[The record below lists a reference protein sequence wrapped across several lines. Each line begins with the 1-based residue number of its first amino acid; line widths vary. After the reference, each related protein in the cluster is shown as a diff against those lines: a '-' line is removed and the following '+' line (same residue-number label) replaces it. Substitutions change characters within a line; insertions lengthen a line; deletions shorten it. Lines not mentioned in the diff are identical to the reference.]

1 MEGTTLKTST
11 TPDNRNPRR
20 SRTKSLLGILVA
32 TALLAGATQ
41 ALAPASASAM
51 INMEQFLCA
60 LEGKTWDEDKG
71 ECNRSGND
79 DVGGGSTGGGWNTGT
94 GGGGNS
100 GVDPEL
106 GYDPNK
112 PVDVLP
118 GPPAADRT
126 PDIIVPLITSD
137 GERWDAIYFP
147 VDSLGVPLER
157 RRSNGKGPAGFSPR
171 RGEGHG
177 RSHGGG
183 GRRRSS
189 RD

>member
-1 MEGTTLKTST
+1 MEGTTLKTT
-11 TPDNRNPRR
+11 TSDRNPRR

-79 DVGGGSTGGGWNTGT
+79 DVGGGSTGGGWNNGPGGGSGST
-94 GGGGNS
+94 GGS
-100 GVDPEL
+100 AEDPSS
-106 GYDPNK
+106 DPVGAAN
-112 PVDVLP
+112 LP

-126 PDIIVPLITSD
+126 PVIVIPVI
-137 GERWDAIYFP
+137 DAASGTKYEAIAFP
-147 VDSLGVPLER
+147 VGRNGLPLMGQSN
-157 RRSNGKGPAGFSPR
+157 RSSGASPR
-171 RGEGHG
+171 KANGRHRGRGAI
-177 RSHGGG
+177 
-183 GRRRSS
+183 GRRDSS
-189 RD
+189 RDDD